1 MLASRRSLCTTI
13 LLGALVV
20 PGLSG
25 CASTAAPASASRQ
38 TGLVEE
44 FVEQLKREDDEAEH
58 QELVSLREMRQEAQE
73 QAREQELGVD

>member
-1 MLASRRSLCTTI
+1 MVASRKPLCTT
-13 LLGALVV
+13 LLVAALVV

-25 CASTAAPASASRQ
+25 CAGTTAATSASRQ

-73 QAREQELGVD
+73 QAREQELGTG